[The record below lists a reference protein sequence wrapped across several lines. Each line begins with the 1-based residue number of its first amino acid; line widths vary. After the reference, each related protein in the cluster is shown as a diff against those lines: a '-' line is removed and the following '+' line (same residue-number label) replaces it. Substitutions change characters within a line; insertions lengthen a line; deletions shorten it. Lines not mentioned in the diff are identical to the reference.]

1 MAIIRTIRGDGMTIA
16 IMSDTARLDRMMR
29 DAQDVSTLA
38 GAVQKAAFDVEM
50 RAKVLCPVDT
60 GTLANSIRAEQA
72 VAHPG
77 GIIDADIAPH
87 TEYAIYVELG
97 HVHNFPQAGYMAVPG
112 YHYMT
117 RALYTEG
124 PKLDRALR
132 KWVETLGT

>member
-1 MAIIRTIRGDGMTIA
+1 MSIVKTIRRDGMTIA
-16 IMSDTARLDRMMR
+16 IMSETGRLDRMVR
-29 DAQDVSTLA
+29 EAQDVSTLTA
-38 GAVQKAAFDVEM
+38 AVQKAAFDVET
-50 RAKVLCPVDT
+50 RAKVFCPVDT

-87 TEYAIYVELG
+87 TEYALAVEVG
-97 HVHNFPQAGYMAVPG
+97 HVHNYPHAGFMAVPG